1 MGKRSLE
8 ISPKKNINDIFGDK
22 IELTERFKRKI
33 AEEKEEE
40 ICLNDDEITV
50 KKSIVPID

>member
-50 KKSIVPID
+50 KKSIVPLD